1 MRGYSTQQLSF
12 GDGFIDPSV
21 YELNDELT
29 KVDKLLSNRLL
40 LKPFEDVFDS
50 TMGRPGTP
58 IDVYLRMLYLKSRWG
73 LSYEEVEAEVRER
86 LTWRRFCN
94 LSLMDPVPDA
104 TTLIKLNKRFGEE
117 QVSKLNKILIK
128 DLVKTRTIKPRR
140 IRIDSTT
147 IESHIS
153 YPTDIN
159 LIHQVVKTLTGTVKK
174 LGKKI
179 TNHTRATKA
188 ALAKVGASLK
198 IKSKNQ
204 KMQIQ
209 KTLHKIT
216 QLASGTV
223 KQSKVVIK
231 NIKHKANV
239 KTALINKFKEQIA
252 VAEQILEQTKQKLI
266 GSKTIPERIVSF
278 YDPQARPIRKGKLHK
293 PTEFGRTMQLVQDE
307 SGIILHYG
315 LHQGNPNDRPLLVP
329 IVKKIK
335 RNLGRAPTEI
345 AADKNYYD
353 SESIL
358 TLNKLGVKHVGIAKP
373 GRLNAIQQRTQ
384 NSKWFIKLKRFRC
397 GIEAGISMLKRQFSL
412 GNLLVR
418 GSPATAIKV
427 GFAIF
432 SYNLWQL
439 T

>member
-21 YELNDELT
+21 FELGEELT
-29 KVDKLLSNRLL
+29 KVDKLLSNHLL
-40 LKPFEDVFDS
+40 LKPFEDLFDP

-73 LSYEEVEAEVRER
+73 LTYEEIESEVRER

-94 LSLMDPVPDA
+94 LSLMDSVPDS

-117 QVSKLNKILIK
+117 RVAKLNKILVK
-128 DLVKTRTIKPRR
+128 DLVKSKTIKPRR

-147 IESHIS
+147 IESYIS

-159 LIHQVVKTLTGTVKK
+159 LIHQVVKTLTRTAQK

-179 TNHTRATKA
+179 SNHVRSTKA

-198 IKSKNQ
+198 IKGKNQ

-216 QLASGTV
+216 ELATETV
-223 KQSKVVIK
+223 QQSKTAIK
-231 NIKHKANV
+231 SLKQQANP
-239 KTALINKFKEQIA
+239 KTGLVDKFEKQIN

-266 GSKTIPERIVSF
+266 GSKKIPERIVSF
-278 YDPQARPIRKGKLHK
+278 YDPEARSIVKGKFHK
-293 PTEFGRTMQLVQDE
+293 PIEFGRTMQLVQDE
-307 SGIILHYG
+307 SGIIMDYEMHL
-315 LHQGNPNDRPLLVP
+315 GNPNDKPLLVP
-329 IVKKIK
+329 LVKKFK
-335 RNLGRAPTEI
+335 KNFGRAPTEV
-345 AADKNYYD
+345 AADKGYYD
-353 SESIL
+353 SQSII
-358 TLNKLGVKHVGIAKP
+358 TLNNIGVHHVGIPKA
-373 GRLNAIQQRTQ
+373 GRLNVKENRKQK
-384 NSKWFIKLKRFRC
+384 SKWFKILQRFRC
-397 GIEAGISMLKRQFSL
+397 GVEAGISMLKRQFSL